1 MSMKD
6 PIGIYE
12 NLKEQYFKY
21 IDTAFSVDDPDFKR
35 RRKEIYLP
43 EGTDNNNVLAQEP
56 YLEIIKP
63 YPSSTKTISEIRID
77 EIKKDEL
84 GNNYFSN
91 QEELELFQKF
101 CSAGLVGN
109 FPLYQHQIDMIKN
122 YALGKNCI
130 ITTGTGSGKTE
141 SFLLPL
147 FAYLAKKISKW
158 KQIPE
163 GNLEYNWFNTPIPN
177 KRGGLTTHYT
187 AQAQRKNSTRKP
199 SIKAIILYPMNA
211 LVDDQMTRL
220 RKALDSDK
228 AESFYR
234 DDCANH
240 RVYFGQYN
248 RATPISSD
256 INEGK
261 NTEKQ
266 KKHNDLR
273 EKVNEI
279 QLYWNKIQNVIGNG
293 TLSDEQVDDLIYT
306 AQKVGGSELLTR
318 FDMQETPPDILIT
331 NYSMLNIMLMRDR
344 EDSVFTKTK
353 EWLNEDTENNIF
365 HLIVDELHLNRGS
378 SGTEL
383 ALLLRLVEYR
393 LGLYPGHPQ
402 LRILASSASLDPN
415 DEDSKKYITDFFG
428 MDFETNFKIVK
439 EEPIEENKNEEIIS
453 KELLKQFYHKTEHYN
468 LDKSVEEIAN
478 EIFGDDFL
486 FTKTNQIKNTILK
499 GFENSEGKHTY
510 SLSNVNVKLF
520 GDDSNYYALKGL
532 LKLRAIYDDN
542 KYKDVK
548 GNLPRIRFHLFFKN
562 VDDLHTIAGEKNKL
576 ILNSSF
582 TKLDGKKVFQNLYC
596 DECGTL
602 FYGGRRFDSNG
613 ILEMLP
619 ISREFENMPDL
630 NLDKRPEYLK
640 HSEFIVFWPSEMLG
654 KALNFESETFNEVNG
669 LNGSWSKVLLN
680 IHKGTISFN
689 QYDENNSN
697 YISGYIYTVNSEET
711 KALPCQCPQCAQSY
725 IHKKFMKS
733 PIRTFRT
740 GYSQVTQVLASSLLK
755 QLSPEEVDKRK
766 LLIFS
771 DSRSA
776 AADLANKLER
786 NNYSDVLRKNV
797 FRIGGINFYDI
808 KNKIVDYFAEKPS
821 DDWCWEKII
830 ENSELEQFLTIK
842 VASNF
847 QQLLKTQRGEA
858 FKSFLIPIIDGIE
871 PTDDKLIPIR
881 NLLPSRENTG
891 ELFTEF
897 ITRGINPVGNDY
909 KFQKNWGGRG
919 SANWYDIYNLENG
932 GFTDA
937 INDATIGGS
946 GFHEDIQN
954 EFIEQICNVLFGRHQ
969 FAIETMAKGFVSFP
983 SNKFDLIVIKMQEA
997 GCTVNDGDK
1006 IYLKQI
1012 VDSLVRIFG
1021 YKYRHWG
1028 TPYAPDNNYANITTY
1043 ANLVARNSAYKR
1055 YLDRVFEIN
1064 DNIQHIDQVRFVNSF
1079 LNVLGEF
1086 NPHKTF
1092 IKVKYSR
1099 TGQRTTEQS
1108 DPFTPY
1114 IHPYYFDL
1122 RLLKEDDIVYKCS
1135 NCGANHGHFSG
1146 GVCSHCFTPL
1156 DSNNYLTANEVWNKN
1171 FYANSEEP
1179 IRMHTEE
1186 LTGQTDPSDAKNRQK
1201 AFKNIFL
1208 DSNNNSSSKKAEQI
1222 DVLSVTT
1229 TMEVGVDIGS
1239 LEATMMA
1246 NMPPERYNYQQR
1258 VGRAGR
1264 GGQAYSIALTLC
1276 RGNSHDSYYY
1286 SNLEGM
1292 INAKPPTPFVPMEE
1306 NSDISKRIFFKEI
1319 LRDVFR
1325 RKGTTNRSLSSN
1337 PPEDFQDTHGEFG
1350 SYEDFIGGIS
1360 ISKTEFVDSV
1370 NSVLEKVEIKKL
1382 SNHLNFTNDFYLV
1395 NFKGE
1400 LIYNEIINKLSVLE
1414 IKPIGLAECLAE
1426 AGLLPMYGMPT
1437 RTRTLYHDYNFKK
1450 GEFSE
1455 MSRDLE
1461 MAISEYAPGNEIT
1474 KDKKIFKVE
1483 AITSPITKKTNLTQ
1497 YNVLPIDK
1505 NLFYYQVNED
1515 GSIGIEKDLLIQQF
1529 ENEEWGEIMDS
1540 QRKIAVIP
1548 KAYITK
1554 MSPED
1559 NSSALKP
1566 YFAVSI
1572 PRILNTENSGFVK
1585 NSIFNNLESFF
1596 HQGHIISFN
1605 EGENGEGFNFGK
1617 PSQIF
1622 RNNEDLLKTVHISN
1636 RELNNMDDSRSS
1648 VLKYSLAANKYTSLL
1663 QIKPTGSITSLQ
1675 LSCEQMNDQQ
1685 DGNELNNFRL
1695 QGVKSAIYSAAFLLR
1710 SVFTQQQDVD
1720 NSELEVLGLR
1730 HYMNEDDSI
1739 VTGFSYAD
1747 ALSNGS
1753 GFSQKLSE
1761 RLTDYINLCLNPS
1774 GNFNG
1779 ETLQFVVDLLS
1790 EKNQKNCDVADYT
1803 NLLNYRNKRFHP
1815 LLNWRLAVTYLRIL
1829 RGDDEEISKI
1839 IRADKSLPEFG
1850 CFYGNETWLKGIGV
1864 QLNEFK
1870 EEYGINSELITD
1882 FKLPFL
1888 QCSAPYDNKIIIPYH
1903 SLWNKDTLTENPL
1916 IKEILDEL
1924 DEEEIIYIDS
1934 FNLANRPGECYEKL
1948 VKGGRN
1954 QPNWDAL
1961 N

>member
-1 MSMKD
+1 MKD

-21 IDTAFSVDDPDFKR
+21 IDTAFSVDDPVFKTKR
-35 RRKEIYLP
+35 REEYLP
-43 EGTDNNNVLAQEP
+43 EGKDVNNVLAQEP
-56 YLEIIKP
+56 YLELIKP
-63 YPSSTKTISEIRID
+63 YPSSGKKISELLLND
-77 EIKKDEL
+77 FCKDD
-84 GNNYFSN
+84 GSNYFSN
-91 QEELELFQKF
+91 QDELELFREF
-101 CSAGLVGN
+101 CLSGLVGD
-109 FPLYQHQIDMIKN
+109 FPLYQHQIEMIQN

-147 FAYLAKKISKW
+147 FAYLAKQISKW
-158 KQIPE
+158 KQE
-163 GNLEYNWFNTPIPN
+163 SERNLEYNWFSTPIPN
-177 KRGGLTTHYT
+177 PGGGLTANYE
-187 AQAQRKNSTRKP
+187 AKAQRENSVRNS

-220 RKALDSDK
+220 RKALDSQK
-228 AESFYR
+228 AEDFYKNQ
-234 DDCANH
+234 CNNH

-256 INEGK
+256 INEGT

-279 QLYWNKIQNVIGNG
+279 QLYWNKIQNIIYDGN
-293 TLSDEQVDDLIYT
+293 LSYNGNLSVEQVEDLIYT

-318 FDMQETPPDILIT
+318 FDMQKTPPDIFIT
-331 NYSMLNIMLMRDR
+331 NYSMLNIMLMRNI
-344 EDSVFTKTK
+344 EDNVFTKTK
-353 EWLNEDTENNIF
+353 EWLEEDPENNIF

-428 MDFETNFKIVK
+428 MDFNNYFKIIK
-439 EEPIEENKNEEIIS
+439 EERATENLDGDIIS
-453 KELLKQFYHKTEHYN
+453 KNLLENFYTESEKDNQGKTDEEL
-468 LDKSVEEIAN
+468 VN
-478 EIFGDDFL
+478 EIFGNDFL
-486 FTKTNQIKNTILK
+486 FTKINQVKNTILK
-499 GFENSEGKHTY
+499 GFENNESKHTF
-510 SLSNVNVKLF
+510 SLSDVNAKLF
-520 GDDSNYYALKGL
+520 RGDSDYTALKGL
-532 LKLRAIYDDN
+532 LKLRAIYDDK

-562 VDDLHTIAGEKNKL
+562 VDDLHTVAGEKNKL
-576 ILNSSF
+576 ILNSSS
-582 TKLDGKKVFQNLYC
+582 TKVDGKKVFQNLYC

-602 FYGGRRFDSNG
+602 FYGGRRFNSNG
-613 ILEMLP
+613 KLEMLP
-619 ISREFENMPDL
+619 ISREFENMPNL

-640 HSEFIVFWPSEMLG
+640 YSEFIVFWPNVMLL
-654 KALNFESETFNEVNG
+654 KNLNDASQEFNEVGNRLKG
-669 LNGSWSKVLLN
+669 KWTKALLH
-680 IHKGTISFN
+680 IHRGTISFN
-689 QYDENNSN
+689 QNDENKSD
-697 YISGYIYTVNSEET
+697 YLSGYIYEVNSMDV

-733 PIRTFRT
+733 PVRTFRT
-740 GYSQVTQVLASSLLK
+740 GYSQVTQVLASTLLK
-755 QLSPEEVDKRK
+755 QLSPEEVDNRK

-797 FRIGGINFYDI
+797 FRLGLIDNNEIRTQVDDFFANRNEEEWKWLNLSEEVQEFCLINFPNEITNLQRVTDGNFFKLI
-808 KNKIVDYFAEKPS
+808 LIE
-821 DDWCWEKII
+821 WCFNNINNA
-830 ENSELEQFLTIK
+830 NS
-842 VASNF
+842 
-847 QQLLKTQRGEA
+847 KT
-858 FKSFLIPIIDGIE
+858 
-871 PTDDKLIPIR
+871 IPIR
-881 NLLPSRENTG
+881 NLMPSRDNPG
-891 ELFTEF
+891 LLFKEF
-897 ITRGINPVGNDY
+897 LVRGINPVGNDY
-909 KFQKNWGGRG
+909 SFQKSKN
-919 SANWYDIYNLENG
+919 
-932 GFTDA
+932 
-937 INDATIGGS
+937 GS
-946 GFHEDIQN
+946 GLLNWFDIFNLDNGQFN
-954 EFIEQICNVLFGRHQ
+954 DVNIQRTEGSEFYPKLQQEFNEQICNVLFGRHQ
-969 FAIETMAKGFVSFP
+969 FAIETMAKGYISFP
-983 SNKFDLIVIKMQEA
+983 NNQLELIFNELGNFGFILNESIKK
-997 GCTVNDGDK
+997 T
-1006 IYLKQI
+1006 LKEL
-1012 VDSLVRIFG
+1012 VDSLIRILG
-1021 YKYRHWG
+1021 YKFRHIG
-1028 TPYAPDNNYANITTY
+1028 SKYAPQDNYSNINTF
-1043 ANLVARNSAYKR
+1043 NDLRVSSAYRK
-1055 YLDRVFEIN
+1055 YIDKVFEN
-1064 DNIQHIDQVRFVNSF
+1064 NLELVTYQKERVVNIF
-1079 LNVLGEF
+1079 LNRLTIL
-1086 NPHKTF
+1086 NPPKQFHNGF
-1092 IKVKYSR
+1092 
-1099 TGQRTTEQS
+1099 
-1108 DPFTPY
+1108 FHPY
-1114 IHPYYFDL
+1114 IDPTCFDITHL
-1122 RLLKEDDIVYKCS
+1122 SPNDRVYKCS
-1135 NCGANHGHFSG
+1135 NCGANHGHFSA
-1146 GVCSHCFTPL
+1146 GVCAHCFDPL
-1156 DSNNYLTANEVWNKN
+1156 DQNNHILAENVWNEN

-1186 LTGQTDPSDAKNRQK
+1186 LTGQTDPSDSKYRQK

-1208 DSNNNSSSKKAEQI
+1208 DSNKKKAEQI

-1264 GGQAYSIALTLC
+1264 GGQAFSIALTLC

-1292 INAKPPTPFVPMEE
+1292 VNAKPPTPFIPMEQ
-1306 NSDISKRIFFKEI
+1306 NSDISKRIFYKEI

-1325 RKGTTNRSLSSN
+1325 QKGTKNKLLSIN

-1350 SYEDFIGGIS
+1350 SYDDFVNELS
-1360 ISKTEFVDSV
+1360 ITKTEFVASINLILAKEDV
-1370 NSVLEKVEIKKL
+1370 KKL
-1382 SNHLNFTNDFYLV
+1382 SNHLNFKADFYAT
-1395 NFKGE
+1395 NFEG
-1400 LIYNEIINKLSVLE
+1400 EIIYQEIIEKLNSLE
-1414 IKPIGLAECLAE
+1414 IRPIGLAECLAE

-1437 RTRTLYHDYNFKK
+1437 RTRTLYHDYNYKK
-1450 GEFSE
+1450 GEFSD

-1483 AITSPITKKTNLTQ
+1483 AITSPITKRQNLTQ
-1497 YNVLPIDK
+1497 YNVLPIDN
-1505 NLFYYQVNED
+1505 NLFYYHDNED
-1515 GSIGIEKDLLIQQF
+1515 GSIGIEKDLLIEQF
-1529 ENEEWGEIMDS
+1529 KNEQWADIKDEIKDFE
-1540 QRKIAVIP
+1540 RKIAVIP

-1554 MSPED
+1554 MNPED
-1559 NSSALKP
+1559 NSSAIKP

-1572 PRILNTENSGFVK
+1572 PRILNAGNTSFIRSVD
-1585 NSIFNNLESFF
+1585 FTNLESFF

-1605 EGENGEGFNFGK
+1605 EGENGDGFNFGK
-1617 PSQIF
+1617 TSQIF
-1622 RNNEDLLKTVHISN
+1622 RNDTELLKTVNLSE
-1636 RELNNMDDSRSS
+1636 RELAALEDSSS
-1648 VLKYSLAANKYTSLL
+1648 VLMYSLAANKYTSLL
-1663 QIKPTGSITSLQ
+1663 QIKPANSNSSLQ
-1675 LSCEQMNDQQ
+1675 LSCEQMNGQQ
-1685 DGNELNNFRL
+1685 IGYKLNNFRL

-1730 HYMNEDDSI
+1730 HYSNEDGTR

-1747 ALSNGS
+1747 QLSNGS

-1761 RLTDYINLCLNPS
+1761 RLTDYINLCLDAT

-1779 ETLQFVVDLLS
+1779 ETIEFVVDLLS

-1815 LLNWRLAVTYLRIL
+1815 LFNWRLAVSYLRIL
-1829 RGDDEEISKI
+1829 RGFNDEIEKI
-1839 IRADKSLPEFG
+1839 TKADSSLPEFG
-1850 CFYGNETWLKGIGV
+1850 YFYGQETWLKGIGV

-1882 FKLPFL
+1882 FQLPFL
-1888 QCSAPYDNKIIIPYH
+1888 QCNAPYENKIIIPYH
-1903 SLWNKDTLTENPL
+1903 PLWNKDTLSENPL
-1916 IKEILDEL
+1916 IKKILDHL
-1924 DEEEIIYIDS
+1924 DNEEIIYIDS

-1948 VKGGRN
+1948 VNGWRN